1 MLKGWTLTDLHC
13 DTCRVT
19 PLMREPPVS
28 AERLGRPRIQFCAL
42 CDGSPGAS
50 ASSAAPAAAST
61 TPAPKLDAGP
71 GPSTNLDDAAT
82 AISALL
88 LQGYSLLA
96 TNCPNTNCRGI
107 PLVGYPRKKDGI
119 KDSRRMCV
127 GCQARWVEEGDLGGM
142 KLVQRDE
149 VSIEKRQVENEGRE
163 SPRTRRRR
171 EMYGIG
177 EADLGGQE
185 TVADIVSNGNHQ
197 EIVEE
202 MEGMEVDAEKLSEVN
217 PLSTALRHTNSSLS
231 LTLDRLALSL
241 ERYTTGTSKA
251 DEARYFVDVKLHTE
265 AMKDVLEVLGM
276 VQRCAR

>member
-1 MLKGWTLTDLHC
+1 
-13 DTCRVT
+13 
-19 PLMREPPVS
+19 
-28 AERLGRPRIQFCAL
+28 
-42 CDGSPGAS
+42 
-50 ASSAAPAAAST
+50 
-61 TPAPKLDAGP
+61 
-71 GPSTNLDDAAT
+71 
-82 AISALL
+82 
-88 LQGYSLLA
+88 
-96 TNCPNTNCRGI
+96 
-107 PLVGYPRKKDGI
+107 
-119 KDSRRMCV
+119 MCV